1 MKNWKTDR
9 PSQKLVHQI
18 AGPYR
23 ILEKISNSYKINLSV
38 SVKVYPVILP
48 DCLRKAANNPL
59 PKQYNNLPPVIEVD
73 RKDE

>member
-23 ILEKISNSYKINLSV
+23 ILEKISNSYKINLPV
-38 SVKVYPVILP
+38 SIKVYPIILSNR
-48 DCLRKAANNPL
+48 LRKVANDPL
-59 PKQYNNLPPVIEVD
+59 LE
-73 RKDE
+73 